1 MYLSK
6 LLLNPRSRQANMD
19 KSNPYEL
26 HRTLMCAFPPFDHQ
40 AERILFR
47 LEGKLMDQLLV
58 QSSLEPDWSALQN
71 NYLLT
76 TPKMKQLGEF
86 SFQHGQILRFRLR
99 ANPTKRDSQS
109 HKRVGLYKE
118 EERIN
123 WLLRKGTSHGFSF
136 RDENI
141 MLSSTFWREFNI
153 PSKADNQKHRSTFNF
168 VDFNGLL
175 RVDNPNSLKDTVLQG
190 IGPAKSFGCG
200 LLSLARF

>member
-6 LLLNPRSRQANMD
+6 LILNPHSRQVNID
-19 KSNPYEL
+19 KGDPYQL
-26 HRTLMCAFPPFDHQ
+26 HRTLMCAFPPFDHE

-47 LEGKLMDQLLV
+47 LEGKLMDRLLV
-58 QSSLEPDWSALQN
+58 QSTLEPDWSALQN

-76 TPKMKQLGEF
+76 TPETKQLGEF

-99 ANPTKRDSQS
+99 ANPSKRDPQS
-109 HKRVGLYKE
+109 HKRIGLYRE
-118 EERIN
+118 EERID
-123 WLLRKGTSHGFSF
+123 WLRHKGKLHGFSF

-175 RVDNPNSLKDTVLQG
+175 RVENPNSLKDTVLQG
-190 IGPAKSFGCG
+190 IGPAKGFGCG
-200 LLSLARF
+200 LLSLACL